1 MGIFKLRNSQTKNN
15 LSKTKAKN
23 SRKKKLH
30 LEIMIKQ
37 NDKTEYGVYKQEL
50 DIIYNEIST
59 RIKTTSRC
67 NQNAFGEKS
76 NNLFFKLRKTLC
88 LTKYI

>member
-1 MGIFKLRNSQTKNN
+1 
-15 LSKTKAKN
+15 
-23 SRKKKLH
+23 
-30 LEIMIKQ
+30 MIKQ

-67 NQNAFGEKS
+67 NQNVFGEKS